1 MSQRL
6 LPLLA
11 EPEDLESKL
20 GSPDL
25 VVVDLRAPQKY
36 TQGHI
41 PGAVPIDYAQLVAT
55 RPPVMGLVPEAS
67 QISNVLSTAGI
78 TPGTHVVAYD
88 DEGNGK
94 AARLLWTLDAIGHR
108 QFSLLNGGAVAWDA
122 EGRPWSGDSVVRERS
137 SYPVTFKDH
146 AAADKD
152 YILTRLKDP
161 GVRLLDARSP
171 GEFDGSIKRAARG
184 GHIPGAVNF
193 EWTNAMD
200 AANHFRLL
208 PADQLRSRLD
218 ALGIRPEGEVIAY
231 CQTHHRSAHTYFVL
245 KYLGYPRVRG
255 YPGSWS
261 EWGNSPDLPIE

>member
-1 MSQRL
+1 MSHKL

-20 GSPDL
+20 GSEDL

-36 TQGHI
+36 LQGHI
-41 PGAVPIDYAQLVAT
+41 PGAVSIEYAQLIAT

-67 QISNVLSTAGI
+67 QIGNVLSAAGI
-78 TPGTHVVAYD
+78 APGTHVIAYD

-94 AARLLWTLDAIGHR
+94 ASRLLWTLDAIGHR
-108 QFSLLNGGAVAWDA
+108 NFSLLNGGAVAWDA
-122 EGRPWSGDSVVRERS
+122 EGRPWSAEPAVRSRS
-137 SYPVTFKDH
+137 NYPVTFKNH

-152 YILTRLKDP
+152 YILAGIEDAD
-161 GVRLLDARSP
+161 VQLLDARSP
-171 GEFDGSIKRAARG
+171 GEYDGSIKRAARG

-208 PADQLRSRLD
+208 PADQIKLRMD
-218 ALGIRPEGEVIAY
+218 ELGIRPEREVITY